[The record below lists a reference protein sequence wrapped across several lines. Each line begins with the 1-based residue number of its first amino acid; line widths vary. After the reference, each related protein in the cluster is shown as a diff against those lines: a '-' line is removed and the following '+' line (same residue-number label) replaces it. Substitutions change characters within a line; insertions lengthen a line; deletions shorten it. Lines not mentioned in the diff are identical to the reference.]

1 MVDLFHVSV
10 NALRQCIMRSKN
22 CNYLLLCQDSGLSH
36 TFKLISSTSENIL
49 NNFNVA
55 V

>member
-1 MVDLFHVSV
+1 MIDLFHVSV
-10 NALRQCIMRSKN
+10 NAL
-22 CNYLLLCQDSGLSH
+22 SGLSH
-36 TFKLISSTSENIL
+36 TFKLIFSTSENIL

>member
-1 MVDLFHVSV
+1 MIDLFHVSV
-10 NALRQCIMRSKN
+10 NALRQCIMRSKT

-36 TFKLISSTSENIL
+36 TLKLIFSTSENIL
-49 NNFNVA
+49 NFNVA

>member
-1 MVDLFHVSV
+1 MIDLFHVSV
-10 NALRQCIMRSKN
+10 NALRQCIMRSKT
-22 CNYLLLCQDSGLSH
+22 CSYLLLCQDSGLSQ
-36 TFKLISSTSENIL
+36 TFKLNFSTSENIL